1 MPVVIMMSMVT
12 MVVMITVLVVSPS
25 GSDCFDDDVGGN
37 GDNDI
42 DSCGGSN
49 AGGDDNISGDSGGS
63 SG

>member
-1 MPVVIMMSMVT
+1 
-12 MVVMITVLVVSPS
+12 MITVLVVSPS
-25 GSDCFDDDVGGN
+25 GSGCFDDDVGGN